1 MIRKFNYTGRK
12 KIRRSDVRIDL
23 LRDEHGKRY
32 FNVSLHLDDIKLPTN
47 ALVYLEAYHR
57 SGYQRYD
64 FGTVGDRKTPANRQL
79 TNFSESAI
87 PLFRAKVVDK
97 TTSYGRIIAS
107 IDKVRPQSIDDE
119 PADSQSLLFVEYD
132 NLGNKIWQ
140 LDLDGDWPVL
150 KLNQHVDEI
159 SLVASSDN
167 RFLALV
173 YPEVF
178 RQILKRIVI
187 EDEHTDPE
195 CDDDWPSLW
204 LQLACA
210 LPGMSMLPQMSKPE
224 QNLWIDRAV
233 ESFCT
238 NFNMLEKF
246 NLSIQD
252 MK

>member
-64 FGTVGDRKTPANRQL
+64 FGTVGDRKTPANRKL

-87 PLFRAKVVDK
+87 PLFRAKIVDK
-97 TTSYGRIIAS
+97 TTSYGRILAS

-204 LQLACA
+204 LQLACK
-210 LPGMSMLPQMSKPE
+210 LPGMSMPPQMSKPE
-224 QNLWIDRAV
+224 QNLWIDKAV

-238 NFNMLEKF
+238 NFSMLEKF

>member
-12 KIRRSDVRIDL
+12 KIKRSNVRIDL

-32 FNVSLHLDDIKLPTN
+32 FNVSLHLDDIELPTN
-47 ALVYLEAYHR
+47 AHVYLEAYHR

-64 FGTVGDRKTPANRQL
+64 FGTVGNREIPANRKL
-79 TNFSESAI
+79 SNFAESAMA
-87 PLFRAKVVDK
+87 LFRVKVVDK
-97 TTSYGRIIAS
+97 TTSHGRILAS
-107 IDKVRPQSIDDE
+107 VDKVRPENIDDL

-132 NLGNKIWQ
+132 DLGNKIWQ

-150 KLNQHVDEI
+150 KLNQQVDEI
-159 SLVASSDN
+159 SLVARSDN
-167 RFLALV
+167 RFLSLV

-178 RQILKRIVI
+178 RQIMKQII
-187 EDEHTDPE
+187 IIDEHTDPE

-204 LQLACA
+204 LQLACT
-210 LPGMSMLPQMSKPE
+210 LPGMSMPPQISKPD
-224 QNLWIDRAV
+224 QHLWIEKAV

-246 NLSIQD
+246 NQSIQD

>member
-1 MIRKFNYTGRK
+1 MKRFNYTGRK
-12 KIRRSDVRIDL
+12 KIKRSNVRIDL
-23 LRDEHGKRY
+23 LRNEYGNRY
-32 FNVSLHLDDIKLPTN
+32 FNVALNLDDIELPTS
-47 ALVYLEAYHR
+47 AFVYLEAYHR

-64 FGTVGDRKTPANRQL
+64 FGTVGNRKIPINRKL
-79 TNFSESAI
+79 DTFSETAI
-87 PLFRAKVVDK
+87 PLFRVKVVDK
-97 TTSYGRIIAS
+97 TTSHGRILAS
-107 IDKVRPQSIDDE
+107 VDKVRPENIDDI

-132 NLGNKIWQ
+132 ELGNKIWQ
-140 LDLDGDWPVL
+140 LDLEGDWPVL

-159 SLVASSDN
+159 SMVASSDS
-167 RFLALV
+167 RFLSLV

-178 RQILKRIVI
+178 RQILKRIII

-204 LQLACA
+204 LQLACT
-210 LPGMSMLPQMSKPE
+210 LPGISMPPQVSKAD
-224 QNLWIDRAV
+224 QNLWIDKAV

-246 NLSIQD
+246 NQSMLD